1 VVLAGFIGRRWL
13 CLALGKSPE
22 RKEEMSSQW
31 DDMSAQ
37 LYRRQLLNGGRDD
50 LVAAVEQLAD
60 VGVREGSY
68 AEGTSAGTRA
78 RDIGKELDRVGGF
91 RMMQE
96 THKLVVLAL
105 FARTDYEQAASL
117 SRRLECAWDGIGSW
131 QS

>member
-1 VVLAGFIGRRWL
+1 
-13 CLALGKSPE
+13 
-22 RKEEMSSQW
+22 MSSQW

-37 LYRRQLLNGGRDD
+37 LNQMSRAKAAEWESYRRQLLNGGRDD